1 MSEPRVIVVAAGDGS
16 RWNNHRNVPK
26 HLVTIENE
34 VLLQRTCKQFLKYT
48 SDVRVIGLDQRYNVE
63 GTTLYVPSGMN
74 TNYKDANKFMCTQT
88 LWNRDGRTII
98 VFGDVYFTNDAVKTI
113 MKSDGEYKWF
123 LRREES
129 KISGARWKEI
139 FAFAFNA
146 SMIKNVTQ
154 TLMLLIS
161 RDQVQKQAG
170 WALYKAMT
178 GDRFTAFENH
188 HHVHIDDWT
197 EDFDYPEDLEIWEE
211 HRKLAKAEKKASKTK
226 SALVTSG
233 DKSKK

>member
-1 MSEPRVIVVAAGDGS
+1 MKNDRVIIVAAGDGS
-16 RWNNHRNVPK
+16 RWNNYRETPK
-26 HLVTIENE
+26 HLTVVEKE
-34 VLLQRTCKQFLKYT
+34 VLIQRTCKQFLKYT
-48 SDVRVIGLDQRYNVE
+48 ADIYVIGLDERYKVD
-63 GTTLYVPSGMN
+63 GTVLYIPSGSN
-74 TNYKDANKFMCTQT
+74 TNYKDANKFMCTQP

-113 MKSDGEYKWF
+113 MNSDGEYKWF

-139 FAFAFNA
+139 FAFAFNP
-146 SMIKNVTQ
+146 SMINNVTQ
-154 TLMLLIS
+154 TLLLLIS
-161 RDQVQKQAG
+161 RDQVQNHAG

-178 GDRFTAFENH
+178 GDRFIAFNNQ

-211 HRKLAKAEKKASKTK
+211 HRKLAKSANNKAKK
-226 SALVTSG
+226 
-233 DKSKK
+233 